1 MTKIVINRCYGGEFS
16 LSKTAR
22 QMYCERKGIVPTPE
36 DEVRQMWEDGRG
48 GQIVEVLDCDIPR
61 DDADLIAVVQELG
74 AEAEGILADLKI
86 VEIPDDVGDNWYI
99 NNYDGIE
106 TVRENHRTWF

>member
-1 MTKIVINRCYGGEFS
+1 MTKIVINRCFGGFS
-16 LSKTAR
+16 LSKTAL

-48 GQIVEVLDCDIPR
+48 GQIVEVFDCDIPR

-74 AEAEGILADLKI
+74 AEADGRYANLKI
-86 VEIPDDVGDNWYI
+86 VEIPDDVGGNWHI
-99 NNYDGIE
+99 EEYDGSE
-106 TVRENHRTWF
+106 TVRENHRTWQ